1 MERKSGMKAGGK
13 GKFKGNKSP
22 FSGVK
27 PGFKGENPI
36 GSKIRQVKK
45 PSGG

>member
-1 MERKSGMKAGGK
+1 MERKPGGKTGGK

-36 GSKIRQVKK
+36 GSKIRIVKK